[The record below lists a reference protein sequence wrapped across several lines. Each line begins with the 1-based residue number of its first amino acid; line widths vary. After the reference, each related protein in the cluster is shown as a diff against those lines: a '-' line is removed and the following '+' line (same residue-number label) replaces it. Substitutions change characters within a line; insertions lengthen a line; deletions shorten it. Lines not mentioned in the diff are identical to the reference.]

1 MTNNDENVSPDPL
14 AASVRLFGSL
24 RAIGAGL
31 GVPAS
36 LNYDVGARG
45 MPARDVATGL
55 GLPLDRV
62 EGVFVNHTAHGL
74 NHTVMPGDRIAFVA
88 PEVPG
93 PHRYSLG
100 LYQAG
105 KDPDA

>member
-1 MTNNDENVSPDPL
+1 MTTYDESNSLGPR

-24 RAIGAGL
+24 RAIGADLGL
-31 GVPAS
+31 PAS
-36 LNYDVGARG
+36 LNYDVGAQG
-45 MPARDVATGL
+45 MPARDVAAGL

-74 NHTVMPGDRIAFVA
+74 NHAVMPGDRIAFVA